1 VNKFTDILIDDMNR
15 SFQEIVELAIFG
27 IIALAIGTGLLW
39 VLGFVLQGVG
49 WLSTRIASWI
59 WLPVRFLLLIAIVV
73 IAVYFIWKFIQD
85 RNSAK
90 AAKPASVISGSA
102 SASTATASSPTSSSA
117 ETATKTE
124 TPASDEKDSS
134 D

>member
-1 VNKFTDILIDDMNR
+1 MNR

-39 VLGFVLQGVG
+39 VLGHVLGFVG
-49 WLSTRIASWI
+49 WLSTKIAGWI

-90 AAKPASVISGSA
+90 AAKPASVISGS
-102 SASTATASSPTSSSA
+102 STAKAATSSDASSAVNSDAKSETSSSN
-117 ETATKTE
+117 E
-124 TPASDEKDSS
+124 SSNDE
-134 D
+134 

>member
-1 VNKFTDILIDDMNR
+1 MNR

-27 IIALAIGTGLLW
+27 VIALAIGTGLLW
-39 VLGFVLQGVG
+39 VLGYVLQAVG
-49 WLSTRIASWI
+49 WLSTKIAGWI

-90 AAKPASVISGSA
+90 AAKPASVISSSA
-102 SASTATASSPTSSSA
+102 AKPATASSSESNSEAPSSDSESSS
-117 ETATKTE
+117 E
-124 TPASDEKDSS
+124 
-134 D
+134 

>member
-1 VNKFTDILIDDMNR
+1 MNR

-39 VLGFVLQGVG
+39 VLGYVLRAVG
-49 WLSTRIASWI
+49 WLSTKIAGWI

-90 AAKPASVISGSA
+90 AAKPASVISSSAAAKPATATSSEKSSESA
-102 SASTATASSPTSSSA
+102 SASGEATS
-117 ETATKTE
+117 E
-124 TPASDEKDSS
+124 
-134 D
+134 

>member
-1 VNKFTDILIDDMNR
+1 MNR

-39 VLGFVLQGVG
+39 VLGYVLQAVG
-49 WLSTRIASWI
+49 WLSTKIAGWI

-90 AAKPASVISGSA
+90 AAKPASVISGTA
-102 SASTATASSPTSSSA
+102 AKPATAAAS
-117 ETATKTE
+117 E
-124 TPASDEKDSS
+124 TPADAPDEDKSS

>member
-1 VNKFTDILIDDMNR
+1 MNR

-39 VLGFVLQGVG
+39 VLGYVLQAVG
-49 WLSTRIASWI
+49 WLSTKLAGWI

-90 AAKPASVISGSA
+90 AAKPASVISGSGTS
-102 SASTATASSPTSSSA
+102 SAAKPAATSTAPADAPSDDGDSSS
-117 ETATKTE
+117 E
-124 TPASDEKDSS
+124 
-134 D
+134 